1 MRYMSLS
8 FVDGGLTMTSL
19 ADTAFTKDANGY
31 ATLIVGTGATI
42 PKWITPANGYT
53 FVDLTAFSGYE
64 QLSLLALRNIIPN
77 ESFKCTGQLVPY
89 RTAVDMPVGS
99 LLGDY
104 TPIVDYPTAASL
116 PKKTSPLTVPSAC
129 GLFPTGDPGDLPK
142 CGVLTAP
149 VPYISS
155 VVTEC
160 AAPGCTQFTA
170 QENPPITVIGQGFG
184 VFPDGTPYTG
194 DMNTWPYRISREI
207 GLPATLGR
215 NARFPSVPGTS
226 AGFSSWPMSARVEPR
241 ASVHWCPGIK

>member
-1 MRYMSLS
+1 MRIRLRVPTTPPTVHGRLFTNRERRNAVHEPSVRGRRADYDEPGRHRLHQGRQRLRH
-8 FVDGGLTMTSL
+8 VDR
-19 ADTAFTKDANGY
+19 
-31 ATLIVGTGATI
+31 GTGATI

-53 FVDLTAFSGYE
+53 FVDLTAFSGYQ

-77 ESFKCTGQLVPY
+77 ESFKCTGQRFPIAPRWICPSAACSAITRL
-89 RTAVDMPVGS
+89 
-99 LLGDY
+99 
-104 TPIVDYPTAASL
+104 IVDYPTAASL

-184 VFPDGTPYTG
+184 VFPDGTPY
-194 DMNTWPYRISREI
+194 
-207 GLPATLGR
+207 
-215 NARFPSVPGTS
+215 
-226 AGFSSWPMSARVEPR
+226 RVT
-241 ASVHWCPGIK
+241 